1 MPWSC
6 TGAALEL
13 HWSYQD
19 RAAGAL
25 NPQPTLIPKES
36 RREGGSS
43 TSQGSSTLPVTDGA
57 KELQDALSTSKIL
70 NLVAF
75 LFLSFFFRRLSI
87 ISFMVTAE
95 CYINPYLPVINGSLV
110 AKEGVSSN
118 F

>member
-25 NPQPTLIPKES
+25 NPQPTPIPKES

-43 TSQGSSTLPVTDGA
+43 NTQGSSTLPVTDGA
-57 KELQDALSTSKIL
+57 KELQDPLSTSEKIL

-75 LFLSFFFRRLSI
+75 LFLSFFRRLSI

-95 CYINPYLPVINGSLV
+95 HYINPYLPVINGSLV